1 MNTKPAHKKKKIMTE
16 KHKQAFTRPAA
27 NSGKMSRKQF
37 LKTWTESP
45 ELYRFLF
52 NNINDAIFVS
62 VRDEENILPGK
73 FTLVSDI
80 ACQRLGYTREELL
93 QMTPLD
99 ISEPLPTIPGML
111 ESLTKD
117 GQQIHEEILV
127 AKDGRKIPVEVS
139 TRLFELDGQELN
151 LSIARDMS
159 ERKKTE
165 KELKL
170 QSAALNATANAIIIT
185 DKNGTILWVNSA
197 WSGLTGYSS
206 EEAIGQNPRILKSD
220 IQDVSYYKNLWA
232 VILEGKVWHG
242 ELVNKRKDGSLYS
255 EEQTITPVYDE
266 SGDLTHFIAIKQ
278 DVSER
283 KQMMEKLRQLSIYDS
298 LTGLY
303 NRGFFEAEMSRLEQQ
318 KNFPVS
324 IIIGDIDGLKTIND
338 RDGHAAGD
346 ALIQRFAQ
354 VLKNAFRSTD
364 IVARIGGDEFAV
376 ILPET
381 DEVTAKEALLRL
393 RHILDVHNHSHQ
405 SNPLSISLGV
415 STTKGTSTLLEV
427 LRTADANMYREK
439 RDHYHD

>member
-1 MNTKPAHKKKKIMTE
+1 MNTKHVRKKKKIKVE
-16 KHKQAFTRPAA
+16 NHEQAFIGPAV
-27 NSGKMSRKQF
+27 NSGKVNRKQF
-37 LKTWTESP
+37 LETWTESP

-80 ACQRLGYTREELL
+80 ACQRLGYTRDELL

-99 ISEPLPTIPGML
+99 ISEPLATIPGTL
-111 ESLTKD
+111 ESLTKE

-139 TRLFELDGQELN
+139 TRLFQLDGQEMN
-151 LSIARDMS
+151 LSIARDIS
-159 ERKKTE
+159 ERKQAENK
-165 KELKL
+165 LKL
-170 QSAALNATANAIIIT
+170 QSTALNAAANAIVIT
-185 DKNGTILWVNSA
+185 DKDGTIQWVNAA
-197 WSGLTGYSS
+197 WSRLTGYSY
-206 EEAIGQNPRILKSD
+206 EESLGKNPRILKSGV
-220 IQDVSYYKNLWA
+220 QDASYYENLWS
-232 VILEGKVWHG
+232 ILSEGKVWHG
-242 ELVNKRKDGSLYS
+242 ELVNKRKDGSFYS
-255 EEQTITPVYDE
+255 EEQTITPVYNDN
-266 SGDLTHFIAIKQ
+266 GDLTHFIAIKQ

-283 KQMMEKLRQLSIYDS
+283 KTMMEKLRQLSIYDS

-346 ALIQRFAQ
+346 ALIQRGAQ
-354 VLKNAFRSTD
+354 VLKNAFRSAD

-376 ILPET
+376 ILPQA
-381 DEVTAKEALLRL
+381 DELTAKEALLRL
-393 RHILDVHNHSHQ
+393 RHILDAHNRSYQ
-405 SNPLSISLGV
+405 NNPLSISLGV

-427 LRTADANMYREK
+427 LREADANMYREK
-439 RDHYHD
+439 REHYRD